1 MNLYVNIRHEIKILI
16 IAIKRKFMLYMLTI
30 TFQALKIF
38 LSAKI
43 NFKELFTNKPQ
54 KLGST
59 CYQTIKK
66 INQSR
71 GFYVTH

>member
-1 MNLYVNIRHEIKILI
+1 
-16 IAIKRKFMLYMLTI
+16 MLYMLTI

-71 GFYVTH
+71 GFYVAH